1 MTAGSGRPKSSSRRT
16 IEEAAAELFLENG
29 YAATTVDEIATR
41 AGVSRA
47 TVFNYVSAK
56 SDLLWL
62 DVDDALDALE
72 FQLDA
77 GASLAA
83 ALSAVATASGADR
96 VSLAVA
102 QAEVMGTADELAASG
117 FPRLRRLATLVRR
130 AQPGPA
136 ADSRLATTVW
146 TATVTAAVWAAWL
159 EWTDAGVARRP
170 LADYLEHALAQLAHG
185 VSLDG
190 ASLEAPAD

>member
-1 MTAGSGRPKSSSRRT
+1 MSAGSGRPKSSSRRT
-16 IEEAAAELFLENG
+16 IEEAAAELFLESG

-47 TVFNYVSAK
+47 TIFNYVSSK

-72 FQLDA
+72 ADLDA
-77 GASLAA
+77 GATLTEALAT
-83 ALSAVATASGADR
+83 VATASGSER

-102 QAEVMGTADELAASG
+102 QADVMGTADELAASG
-117 FPRLRRLATLVRR
+117 FSRLRRLAALIRR
-130 AQPGPA
+130 GHPTWSTA
-136 ADSRLATTVW
+136 SRLASTVW
-146 TATVTAAVWAAWL
+146 TASVTAAVWAAWL

-170 LADYLEHALAQLAHG
+170 LADYLADALTQLAHG
-185 VSLDG
+185 VV
-190 ASLEAPAD
+190 LEELEQ

>member
-1 MTAGSGRPKSSSRRT
+1 VSAGAGRPKSSSRRT
-16 IEEAAAELFLENG
+16 IEEAAAELFLESG
-29 YAATTVDEIATR
+29 YASTTVDEIATR

-47 TVFNYVSAK
+47 TVFNYVSSK

-72 FQLDA
+72 AELDA
-77 GASLAA
+77 GSSLGDALSALAA
-83 ALSAVATASGADR
+83 ASGPDR

-102 QAEVMGTADELAASG
+102 QSEVMGTADELAASG
-117 FPRLRRLATLVRR
+117 FPRLRRLAALVRR
-130 AQPGPA
+130 SRSASPT
-136 ADSRLATTVW
+136 DSHLATTVW

-170 LADYLEHALAQLAHG
+170 LADYLAEALAQLGHG
-185 VSLDG
+185 IV
-190 ASLEAPAD
+190 LEELEQ

>member
-1 MTAGSGRPKSSSRRT
+1 VSAGSGRPKSSSRRT
-16 IEEAAAELFLENG
+16 IEEAAAELFLESG
-29 YAATTVDEIATR
+29 YASTTVDEIATR

-47 TVFNYVSAK
+47 TVFNYVSSK

-72 FQLDA
+72 AELDA
-77 GASLAA
+77 GVSLREALVAVAA
-83 ALSAVATASGADR
+83 ASGSER

-117 FPRLRRLATLVRR
+117 FPRLRRLSALVRR
-130 AQPGPA
+130 GRPDVP
-136 ADSRLATTVW
+136 ADSHLATSVW

-170 LADYLEHALAQLAHG
+170 LADYLGEALTQLARG
-185 VSLDG
+185 VV
-190 ASLEAPAD
+190 LEELEQ

>member
-1 MTAGSGRPKSSSRRT
+1 MSTGTGRPKSSSRRT

-47 TVFNYVSAK
+47 TVFNYVSSK

-72 FQLDA
+72 SEIDA
-77 GASLAA
+77 GASLGDALATVAA
-83 ALSAVATASGADR
+83 ASGADR

-117 FPRLRRLATLVRR
+117 FPRLRRLAALVRR
-130 AQPGPA
+130 GSPGSSTA
-136 ADSRLATTVW
+136 THLATTVW

-170 LADYLEHALAQLAHG
+170 LADYLADALARLARG
-185 VSLDG
+185 VV
-190 ASLEAPAD
+190 LEELEQ